1 MPVDHINI
9 FNYAEELIKVP
20 KAHIKIILEQHELG
34 LSFLHESE
42 VLIECKLTR
51 PGMMGAT
58 FMAQAL
64 GVKVPPLGQTIEA
77 RVSTGV
83 LFRTIAIGCLNFDKE
98 ESIVILDRL
107 LEEAELQRS
116 RGSHTA

>member
-1 MPVDHINI
+1 MSQDHINI
-9 FNYAEELIKVP
+9 FNYAEELIRVP
-20 KAHIKIILEQHELG
+20 KAHLNIELKQHELG
-34 LSFLHESE
+34 LSFLHENE

-64 GVKVPPLGQTIEA
+64 GVKIPPLGQTIVA

-83 LFRTIAIGCLNFDKE
+83 LFRTIAIGGLDFDKE
-98 ESIVILDRL
+98 ESIIILARL
-107 LEEAELQRS
+107 LEEAELQRN
-116 RGSHTA
+116 RGSHTV

>member
-1 MPVDHINI
+1 
-9 FNYAEELIKVP
+9 
-20 KAHIKIILEQHELG
+20 
-34 LSFLHESE
+34 
-42 VLIECKLTR
+42 
-51 PGMMGAT
+51 
-58 FMAQAL
+58 MAQAL

-83 LFRTIAIGCLNFDKE
+83 LFRTIAIGGLDFDKE